1 MIATTRTLCLS
12 VWWALAAMPLYA
24 EQSYPAV
31 PLPGLES
38 DPPGTVIPQ
47 GCALSVAGDQVS
59 MDLTVKT
66 DTDTP
71 ALLINGPLFGWTGP
85 AEPYPDRQFPELEIR
100 IDGDLATPADRFEAM
115 VGETNIT
122 NLLRAAQ
129 MDPWA
134 ITRSPPVTSAHPKNA
149 QVLAVLRNVGA
160 IVNAGDDYTA
170 KWTARRVLR
179 IALKAAPIQE
189 VGLRYKVRPGHAWLT
204 SEQLATTSREKTYC
218 VSWKQLRHS
227 LHTSSDSTL
236 LSVEEYSL
244 PTGIDGKA
252 PTSVTFTL
260 TPSSSGSAAPPAAL
274 FMCGPHGKPIAKEVA
289 VTRERVEVDDQGMV
303 HVLSVAA
310 AARSPS
316 LATMR

>member
-1 MIATTRTLCLS
+1 MIATTKTLCLP
-12 VWWALAAMPLYA
+12 VLWALTAMPLYA
-24 EQSYPAV
+24 EQPYPAV

-47 GCALSVAGDQVS
+47 SCELSVAGDKVS
-59 MDLTVKT
+59 MDLTVKAG
-66 DTDTP
+66 TDTP
-71 ALLINGPLFGWTGP
+71 ALLINGPLLGWRGP

-100 IDGDLATPADRFEAM
+100 IDGDLVAPADRFEAM
-115 VGETNIT
+115 MGETNIT

-149 QVLAVLRNVGA
+149 QVLTMLRNVGA

-179 IALKAAPIQE
+179 IALKAAPTQG
-189 VGLRYKVRPGHAWLT
+189 VGLSYKVRPGHAWLT
-204 SEQLATTSREKTYC
+204 SEQLITTSREKTYC
-218 VSWKQLRHS
+218 VSSKQLRHS
-227 LHTSSDSTL
+227 LHTGSDSTL
-236 LSVEEYSL
+236 LSVEEYVL

-260 TPSSSGSAAPPAAL
+260 SPSSSGSASLPAAL
-274 FMCGPHGKPIAKEVA
+274 FMCGSHGKPIAKEIS
-289 VTRERVEVDDQGMV
+289 VTRERMEVDDQGMV
-303 HVLSVAA
+303 HVLSVAVA
-310 AARSPS
+310 AQSP
-316 LATMR
+316 